1 MWRRHVHAD
10 VTEKRYLADSAVTE
24 FEATV
29 EAVADDGGSVVLDG
43 THFYPTGGG
52 QPHDT
57 GELRTVGG
65 GGDADVEA
73 PNRAWRVTD
82 VSGRQTIRHT
92 IEGGEPP
99 APGTRVVGE
108 LDADRRRAHSR
119 YHTAQHVL
127 SAVLLDEYGAET
139 TGNQLYADRARLDC
153 ARDQRFDDTD
163 LADLEAAVNDVL
175 DAGHDVEWDTLDR
188 ETAET
193 ELDPERTRLDLL
205 PDSVTEVRIVD
216 IGGGAVDRTACAGTH
231 VENTGDV
238 GEFVVTGRETA
249 GSGEERVRFEL
260 RD

>member
-1 MWRRHVHAD
+1 MWRRRHHPD
-10 VTEKRYLADSAVTE
+10 VTEKRYLADSGVTA

-57 GELRTVGG
+57 GELRVVDDGDGG
-65 GGDADVEA
+65 
-73 PNRAWRVTD
+73 RTWRVTD
-82 VSGRQTIRHT
+82 VSGRETVHHA
-92 IEGGEPP
+92 IEGGDPP
-99 APGTRVVGE
+99 SPGTRVVGE

-153 ARDQRFDDTD
+153 ARDRRFDDTD

-175 DAGHDVEWDTLDR
+175 DAGHGVEWYTLDR
-188 ETAET
+188 ETAEA

-205 PDSVTEVRIVD
+205 PESVTEVRIVD
-216 IGGGAVDRTACAGTH
+216 IGGGGGDVDRTACAGTH
-231 VENTGDV
+231 VESTDEV

-260 RD
+260 Q

>member
-1 MWRRHVHAD
+1 MWRRRVHAD
-10 VTEKRYLADSAVTE
+10 VTEKRYLADSSVTE

-29 EAVADDGGSVVLDG
+29 ESVADDGGSVVLDG

-57 GELRTVGG
+57 GELRVADS
-65 GGDADVEA
+65 GDSGTSNE
-73 PNRAWRVTD
+73 AWRVAD
-82 VSGRQTIRHT
+82 VSGRETIRHT
-92 IEGGEPP
+92 VEGGDPP

-127 SAVLLDEYGAET
+127 SAVLLDEYDAET

-153 ARDQRFDDTD
+153 ARDQRFEDAE
-163 LADLEAAVNDVL
+163 LAALEAAVNDVL
-175 DAGHDVEWDTLDR
+175 DAGHDVEWYTLDR
-188 ETAET
+188 ETAEAR
-193 ELDPERTRLDLL
+193 LDPERTRLDLL

-216 IGGGAVDRTACAGTH
+216 IAGGDVDRTACAGTH
-231 VENTGDV
+231 VENTSEV

-260 RD
+260 Q